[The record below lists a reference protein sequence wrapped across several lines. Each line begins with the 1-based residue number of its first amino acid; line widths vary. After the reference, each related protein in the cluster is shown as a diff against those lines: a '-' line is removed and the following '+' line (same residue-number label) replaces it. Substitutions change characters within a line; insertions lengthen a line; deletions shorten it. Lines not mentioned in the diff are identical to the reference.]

1 MNHPDAFLP
10 SPSDAASPLA
20 PTVIVFVEADVADY
34 QLLLASLVPGAE
46 VHVLDPGLDGLA
58 GMADVL
64 KGRSGIDAL
73 HIVSHGSEGAVSLG
87 SLQLRRDNL
96 AGHADDLAT
105 IRQALHADGDILL
118 YGCSVGA
125 GTAGAAF
132 VDALAG
138 AMGVDVAASTD
149 LTGATALGGNWTLER
164 SSGAIAAGNPLSTL
178 SLRSYSGI
186 LAANGLADGTYDFGA
201 NPGAPNS
208 GGTGFVRFSDK
219 FDISNGI
226 GVDGTIMY
234 AADQLTP
241 DTSGSITIKVGGSAG
256 VSTLTFKDLAFSFFE
271 NFQGFSALSIITK
284 DVGGQTNGSHVL
296 S

>member
-10 SPSDAASPLA
+10 FPSDATSALA

-34 QLLLASLVPGAE
+34 QLLLDGLPPGAE
-46 VHVLDPGLDGLA
+46 VHVMDPGLDGLA
-58 GMADVL
+58 SIAAVL

-87 SLQLRRDNL
+87 ALQLRHDNL

-105 IRQALHADGDILL
+105 IRQALQADADILL

-125 GTAGAAF
+125 GTNGAAF

-138 AMGVDVAASTD
+138 ATGADVAASTD

-178 SLRSYSGI
+178 SLASYSGI
-186 LAANGLADGTYDFGA
+186 LAVNGLADGTYDFG
-201 NPGAPNS
+201 GADSPLNS
-208 GGTGFVRFSDK
+208 GGAGFVRFSDK
-219 FDISNGI
+219 FDISNGTAPTRPRPI
-226 GVDGTIMY
+226 P
-234 AADQLTP
+234 AAA
-241 DTSGSITIKVGGSAG
+241 SRSRSA
-256 VSTLTFKDLAFSFFE
+256 AARA
-271 NFQGFSALSIITK
+271 SA
-284 DVGGQTNGSHVL
+284 H
-296 S
+296 